1 MLDEVEKQEMLDD
14 GLSIKRRDDFRFANS
29 IPTDL
34 SFDEYLKFLDGLQK
48 IFGPFPVS
56 QKITKTKF
64 NKL

>member
-1 MLDEVEKQEMLDD
+1 MLDDIEKQEMLEDAM
-14 GLSIKRRDDFRFANS
+14 STKRRDDFRFS
-29 IPTDL
+29 SDIPVNL

-56 QKITKTKF
+56 RKITKTEY